1 MPLSRARRP
10 AHAARRRS
18 RSPLGA
24 GRRASLTAATTA
36 ALTAAGLLLGPVAT
50 ASADDDDAELQR
62 RILDPRIT
70 ESSGLARSG
79 WSLFAVVVARTGV
92 GRP

>member
-10 AHAARRRS
+10 AHAACRRS

-36 ALTAAGLLLGPVAT
+36 ALTAAGLLLGPPLIGFGADTIGLRMALAT
-50 ASADDDDAELQR
+50 LVLLALVVF
-62 RILDPRIT
+62 
-70 ESSGLARSG
+70 GLARR
-79 WSLFAVVVARTGV
+79 VVPSFV
-92 GRP
+92 